1 MKLKPRTLLA
11 GLSPLLLAGCVSTS
25 ELALQTAP
33 YEDTKAGF
41 QTVSAK
47 SSAALGKHTAWAQT
61 QDETRKLKQE
71 VHGLIHKKT
80 ISADTAVQ
88 VALLNNKALQ
98 AAYSDIGIDAADV
111 WQQMLPENPKVSIGI
126 FGIGAPELILF
137 RALESMVAT
146 NLQAMMTR
154 ERRVDIAKT
163 RFEQTQLKAVDETL
177 RLAADTR
184 RAWIRAVSAFETVS
198 YLKQGQI
205 AADAAS
211 ELAKRLGESGAMPKA
226 GQAREHAFYAELT
239 GQLAEARLNAELA
252 KEELTRLMGLWGAEV
267 DYFVPDK
274 LPQLPQKLKAGSAIE
289 AEALKNRVD
298 LQIARLELDL
308 AAKAF
313 GLTEATRYVTDLE
326 LFSGVEAEQEIE
338 TEYEL
343 VSGNL
348 EESKA
353 RKVVVTPQLEV
364 EFAIPIY
371 DTGKARLRK
380 AELTYLRGANLL
392 AAKAV
397 NIRSEARSAFKN
409 YRARHEIGRHYKRNV
424 LPLREKIEEESLL
437 TYNGMITNTFELL
450 ADTRAKINTLL
461 MSVNAKRDFWL
472 ADADLNAAIYGP
484 GFGGGGGGD
493 ATPAMADAGG
503 SPH

>member
-1 MKLKPRTLLA
+1 MPSRARGQFVLL
-11 GLSPLLLAGCVSTS
+11 
-25 ELALQTAP
+25 
-33 YEDTKAGF
+33 
-41 QTVSAK
+41 
-47 SSAALGKHTAWAQT
+47 
-61 QDETRKLKQE
+61 
-71 VHGLIHKKT
+71 
-80 ISADTAVQ
+80 
-88 VALLNNKALQ
+88 
-98 AAYSDIGIDAADV
+98 
-111 WQQMLPENPKVSIGI
+111 QQ
-126 FGIGAPELILF
+126 
-137 RALESMVAT
+137 
-146 NLQAMMTR
+146 
-154 ERRVDIAKT
+154 
-163 RFEQTQLKAVDETL
+163 KAVGPAGPGEVIEGRNTDH
-177 RLAADTR
+177 A
-184 RAWIRAVSAFETVS
+184 
-198 YLKQGQI
+198 GQI

-493 ATPAMADAGG
+493 AAPAMADAGG

>member
-1 MKLKPRTLLA
+1 MRLKQRTLLVCV
-11 GLSPLLLAGCVSTS
+11 SPLLLAGCVSTS

-47 SSAALGKHTAWAQT
+47 SSAALGKRTAWAQT
-61 QDETRKLKQE
+61 QDETRKLKHE

-88 VALLNNKALQ
+88 VALLNNKGLQ
-98 AAYSDIGIDAADV
+98 AAYADIGINAADV

-154 ERRVDIAKT
+154 DRRVDIAKT

-211 ELAKRLGESGAMPKA
+211 ELAKKLGESGALPKA

-252 KEELTRLMGLWGAEV
+252 KEELTRLMGLWGSEV

-289 AEALKNRVD
+289 AEALKNRID
-298 LQIARLELDL
+298 LQIARLELEL

-313 GLTEATRYVTDLE
+313 GLTEATRTVTDLE
-326 LFSGVEAEQEIE
+326 LFSGVEAEQEVE
-338 TEYEL
+338 DD
-343 VSGNL
+343 S
-348 EESKA
+348 

-493 ATPAMADAGG
+493 AAPAMADAGG